1 MQSVAVGNGQGTGA
15 ERVETRD
22 ERVQTREAG
31 QSFQSLVSQH
41 VDFVNEVHLR
51 RNLQNSFL
59 GND

>member
-1 MQSVAVGNGQGTGA
+1 MQSVAVGNGQGTGD

-22 ERVQTREAG
+22 ERVQTRGGG

-41 VDFVNEVHLR
+41 TDFVNEVHLR

-59 GND
+59 GN